1 MNIFTKVYGLA
12 QQTRYVQNDV
22 TGAGVVATPGRSG
35 EGQAGGGACPTKGT
49 CEVTLFEQ
57 RNFTGRRLD
66 LSADCQ
72 KLSDK
77 NFPERCNS
85 VQVES
90 GAWVG
95 YEHENFRGRQY
106 LWDMSERGEY
116 NCYDKW
122 CAQTEHV
129 ASVRSVKQDTSPAR
143 AHLFERPGFSGKK
156 TELQDD
162 IPNLMSRYSLNR
174 VASIRILG
182 GAWVVYQEP
191 NYRGPH
197 YILEKRDYSNV
208 SDWGSQSSTIGS
220 MRRVR
225 FIN

>member
-1 MNIFTKVYGLA
+1 MNIFTKVPGLA
-12 QQTRYVQNDV
+12 QQTSKLGSVLQRAFY
-22 TGAGVVATPGRSG
+22 GSSGRVS
-35 EGQAGGGACPTKGT
+35 QMNI
-49 CEVTLFEQ
+49 Q
-57 RNFTGRRLD
+57 RRRLD
-66 LSADCQ
+66 LSSDCTR
-72 KLSDK
+72 LSDK

-122 CAQTEHV
+122 CAQADHV
-129 ASVRSVKQDTSPAR
+129 SSVRAVKQDNNPAK
-143 AHLFERPGFSGKK
+143 AQLFERAGFSGKK
-156 TELQDD
+156 MEIQDD
-162 IPNLMSRYSLNR
+162 IPNLMSRHSLNR
-174 VASIRILG
+174 FASIRVLG

-197 YILEKRDYSNV
+197 YILEKKDYNNF
-208 SDWGSQSSTIGS
+208 SDWGSQNNTVGS

-225 FIN
+225 FN